1 MQHDSV
7 AHDHNTASEKTIY
20 NPNILMMMKKVLF
33 AMALLLSAGAAN
45 SQLLWK
51 ISGKDA
57 KGDSYL
63 FGTHHIAPVSLIDT
77 TAGLKDAI
85 AGVDA
90 VYGEIDMSEMTSPS
104 AQQVIMSA
112 AMAPADSTVTK
123 LLTAQ
128 QIDSVN
134 AVLGKYTNGMLKLD
148 QLAMF
153 KPRMIDTQLGMLQ
166 SMVAFPEFNGQ
177 EQLDNTIQ
185 LKGRELGKSIKGFE
199 TLEQQMSMLMG
210 GSMAEQASDL
220 MESVRKDGEASD
232 KAHKLADAYMSADI
246 NTIEKM
252 FLDPDLGMDEKTRRM
267 LIDDRNADWLK
278 QLSSILPSESVFI
291 AVGAGHLIGDTGL
304 IKELQK
310 AGYTVTPVK

>member
-1 MQHDSV
+1 
-7 AHDHNTASEKTIY
+7 
-20 NPNILMMMKKVLF
+20 MMMKKVLF

-134 AVLGKYTNGMLKLD
+134 AVLGK
-148 QLAMF
+148 
-153 KPRMIDTQLGMLQ
+153 
-166 SMVAFPEFNGQ
+166 

>member
-1 MQHDSV
+1 M
-7 AHDHNTASEKTIY
+7 I
-20 NPNILMMMKKVLF
+20 MKKVLF
-33 AMALLLSAGAAN
+33 AMALLLTAGAAN

-63 FGTHHIAPVSLIDT
+63 FGTHHVAPVSLIDT
-77 TAGLKDAI
+77 TPGLKDAM

-123 LLTAQ
+123 LLTAE

-166 SMVAFPEFNGQ
+166 TMVAFPEFNGQ

-185 LKGRELGKSIKGFE
+185 LKCRELGKNIKV
-199 TLEQQMSMLMG
+199 S
-210 GSMAEQASDL
+210 
-220 MESVRKDGEASD
+220 K
-232 KAHKLADAYMSADI
+232 
-246 NTIEKM
+246 
-252 FLDPDLGMDEKTRRM
+252 P
-267 LIDDRNADWLK
+267 
-278 QLSSILPSESVFI
+278 LSSR
-291 AVGAGHLIGDTGL
+291 
-304 IKELQK
+304 
-310 AGYTVTPVK
+310 

>member
-1 MQHDSV
+1 M
-7 AHDHNTASEKTIY
+7 I
-20 NPNILMMMKKVLF
+20 MKKVLF
-33 AMALLLSAGAAN
+33 AMALLLTAGAAN

-63 FGTHHIAPVSLIDT
+63 FGTHHVAPVSLIDT
-77 TAGLKDAI
+77 TPGFKDAM

-90 VYGEIDMSEMTSPS
+90 VYGKIDMSEMTSPS

-123 LLTAQ
+123 LLTAE

-166 SMVAFPEFNGQ
+166 TMVAFPEFNGQ

-185 LKGRELGKSIKGFE
+185 LKCRELGKNIKGFE
-199 TLEQQMSMLMG
+199 TLEQQMNLLMS
-210 GSMAEQASDL
+210 GSMTEQASDL
-220 MESVRKDGEASD
+220 MESVRKDSEAAE
-232 KAHKLADAYMSADI
+232 KARKLANAYMSADI
-246 NTIEKM
+246 NTIETM
-252 FLDPDLGMDEKTRRM
+252 FLDPDLGMDEKSHKM

>member
-1 MQHDSV
+1 M
-7 AHDHNTASEKTIY
+7 I
-20 NPNILMMMKKVLF
+20 MKKVLF
-33 AMALLLSAGAAN
+33 AMALLLTAGAAN

-63 FGTHHIAPVSLIDT
+63 FGTHHVAPVSLIDT
-77 TAGLKDAI
+77 TPGLKDAM

-123 LLTAQ
+123 LLTAE

-166 SMVAFPEFNGQ
+166 TMVAFPEFNGQ

-185 LKGRELGKSIKGFE
+185 LKCRELGKNIKGFE
-199 TLEQQMSMLMG
+199 TLEQQMNLLMS
-210 GSMAEQASDL
+210 GSMTEQASDL
-220 MESVRKDGEASD
+220 MESVRKDSEAAE
-232 KAHKLADAYMSADI
+232 KARKLANAYMSADI
-246 NTIEKM
+246 NTIETM
-252 FLDPDLGMDEKTRRM
+252 FLDPDLGMDEKSRKM

>member
-1 MQHDSV
+1 M
-7 AHDHNTASEKTIY
+7 I
-20 NPNILMMMKKVLF
+20 MKKVLF
-33 AMALLLSAGAAN
+33 AMALLLTAGAAN

-63 FGTHHIAPVSLIDT
+63 FGTHHVAPVSLIDT
-77 TAGLKDAI
+77 TPGFKDAM

-123 LLTAQ
+123 LLTAE

-166 SMVAFPEFNGQ
+166 TMVAFPEFNGQ

-185 LKGRELGKSIKGFE
+185 LKCRELGKNIKGFE
-199 TLEQQMSMLMG
+199 TLEQQMNLLMS
-210 GSMAEQASDL
+210 GSMTEQASDL
-220 MESVRKDGEASD
+220 MESVRKDSEA
-232 KAHKLADAYMSADI
+232 A
-246 NTIEKM
+246 EK
-252 FLDPDLGMDEKTRRM
+252 PE
-267 LIDDRNADWLK
+267 N
-278 QLSSILPSESVFI
+278 LPM
-291 AVGAGHLIGDTGL
+291 HT
-304 IKELQK
+304 
-310 AGYTVTPVK
+310 

>member
-1 MQHDSV
+1 M
-7 AHDHNTASEKTIY
+7 I
-20 NPNILMMMKKVLF
+20 MKKVLF
-33 AMALLLSAGAAN
+33 AMALLLTAGAAN

-63 FGTHHIAPVSLIDT
+63 FGTHHVAPVSLIDT
-77 TAGLKDAI
+77 TPGLKDAM

-123 LLTAQ
+123 LLTAE

-166 SMVAFPEFNGQ
+166 TMVAFPEFNGQ

-185 LKGRELGKSIKGFE
+185 LKCRELGKNIKGFE
-199 TLEQQMSMLMG
+199 TLEQQMNLLMS
-210 GSMAEQASDL
+210 GSMTEQASDL
-220 MESVRKDGEASD
+220 MESVRKDSEAAE
-232 KAHKLADAYMSADI
+232 KARKLANAYMSADI
-246 NTIEKM
+246 NTIETM
-252 FLDPDLGMDEKTRRM
+252 FLDPDLGMDEKSRKM
-267 LIDDRNADWLK
+267 LIDDRNDDWLK

>member
-1 MQHDSV
+1 M
-7 AHDHNTASEKTIY
+7 I
-20 NPNILMMMKKVLF
+20 MKKVLF
-33 AMALLLSAGAAN
+33 AMALLLTAGAAN

-77 TAGLKDAI
+77 TPGLKDAM

-90 VYGEIDMSEMTSPS
+90 VYGEINMSEMTSPS

-123 LLTAQ
+123 LLTAE

-166 SMVAFPEFNGQ
+166 TMVAFPEFNGQ

-185 LKGRELGKSIKGFE
+185 LKCRELGKNIKGFE
-199 TLEQQMSMLMG
+199 TLEQQMNLLMS
-210 GSMAEQASDL
+210 GSMTEQASDL
-220 MESVRKDGEASD
+220 MESVRKDSEAAE
-232 KAHKLADAYMSADI
+232 KARKLANAYMSADI
-246 NTIEKM
+246 NTIENM
-252 FLDPDLGMDEKTRRM
+252 FLDPDLGMDEKSRKM

>member
-7 AHDHNTASEKTIY
+7 AHYYNTTSEKIR
-20 NPNILMMMKKVLF
+20 NNSNILMIMKKVLF
-33 AMALLLSAGAAN
+33 AMALLLTAGAAN

-63 FGTHHIAPVSLIDT
+63 FGTHHVAPVSLIDT
-77 TAGLKDAI
+77 TPGLKDAM

-123 LLTAQ
+123 LLTAE

-166 SMVAFPEFNGQ
+166 TMVAFPEFNGQ

-185 LKGRELGKSIKGFE
+185 LKCRELGKNIKGFE
-199 TLEQQMSMLMG
+199 TLEQQMNLLMS
-210 GSMAEQASDL
+210 GSMTEQASDL
-220 MESVRKDGEASD
+220 MESVRKDSEAAE
-232 KAHKLADAYMSADI
+232 KARKLANAYMSADI
-246 NTIEKM
+246 NTIETM
-252 FLDPDLGMDEKTRRM
+252 FLDPDLGMDEKSRKM

>member
-1 MQHDSV
+1 M
-7 AHDHNTASEKTIY
+7 I
-20 NPNILMMMKKVLF
+20 MKKVLF
-33 AMALLLSAGAAN
+33 AMALLLTAGAAN

-77 TAGLKDAI
+77 TPGLKDAM

-123 LLTAQ
+123 LLTAE

-166 SMVAFPEFNGQ
+166 TMVAFPEFNGQ

-185 LKGRELGKSIKGFE
+185 LKCRELGKNIKGFE
-199 TLEQQMSMLMG
+199 TLEQQMNLLMS
-210 GSMAEQASDL
+210 GSMTEQASDL
-220 MESVRKDGEASD
+220 MESVRKDSEAAE
-232 KAHKLADAYMSADI
+232 KARKLANAYMSADI
-246 NTIEKM
+246 NTIENM
-252 FLDPDLGMDEKTRRM
+252 FLDPDLGMDEKSRKM

>member
-1 MQHDSV
+1 M
-7 AHDHNTASEKTIY
+7 I
-20 NPNILMMMKKVLF
+20 MKKVLF
-33 AMALLLSAGAAN
+33 AMALLLTAGAAN

-63 FGTHHIAPVSLIDT
+63 FGTHHVAPVSLIDT
-77 TAGLKDAI
+77 TPGFKDAM

-123 LLTAQ
+123 LLTAE

-166 SMVAFPEFNGQ
+166 TMVAFPEFNGQ

-185 LKGRELGKSIKGFE
+185 LKCRELGKNIKGFE
-199 TLEQQMSMLMG
+199 TLEQQMNLLMS
-210 GSMAEQASDL
+210 GSMTEQASDL
-220 MESVRKDGEASD
+220 MESVRKDSEAAE
-232 KAHKLADAYMSADI
+232 KARKLANAYMSADI
-246 NTIEKM
+246 NTIETM
-252 FLDPDLGMDEKTRRM
+252 FLDPDLGMDEKSRKM

>member
-1 MQHDSV
+1 
-7 AHDHNTASEKTIY
+7 
-20 NPNILMMMKKVLF
+20 
-33 AMALLLSAGAAN
+33 MALLLTAGAAN

-77 TAGLKDAI
+77 TPGLKDAM

-123 LLTAQ
+123 LLTAE

-166 SMVAFPEFNGQ
+166 TMVAFPEFNGQ

-185 LKGRELGKSIKGFE
+185 LKCRELGKNIKGFE
-199 TLEQQMSMLMG
+199 TLEQQMNLLMS
-210 GSMAEQASDL
+210 GSMTEQASDL
-220 MESVRKDGEASD
+220 MESVRKDSEAAE
-232 KAHKLADAYMSADI
+232 KARKLANAYMSADI
-246 NTIEKM
+246 NTIENM
-252 FLDPDLGMDEKTRRM
+252 FLDPDLGMDEKSRKM

>member
-1 MQHDSV
+1 M
-7 AHDHNTASEKTIY
+7 I
-20 NPNILMMMKKVLF
+20 MKKVLF
-33 AMALLLSAGAAN
+33 AMALLLTAGAAN

-63 FGTHHIAPVSLIDT
+63 FGTHHVAPVSLIDT
-77 TAGLKDAI
+77 TPGLKDAM

-123 LLTAQ
+123 LLTAE

-166 SMVAFPEFNGQ
+166 TMVAFPEFNGQ

-185 LKGRELGKSIKGFE
+185 LKCRELGKNIKGFE
-199 TLEQQMSMLMG
+199 TLEQQMNLLMS
-210 GSMAEQASDL
+210 GSMTEQASDL
-220 MESVRKDGEASD
+220 MESVRKDSEAAE
-232 KAHKLADAYMSADI
+232 KARKLANAYMSADI
-246 NTIEKM
+246 NTIETM
-252 FLDPDLGMDEKTRRM
+252 FLDPDLGMDEKSRKM

-304 IKELQK
+304 IKELKK

>member
-1 MQHDSV
+1 
-7 AHDHNTASEKTIY
+7 
-20 NPNILMMMKKVLF
+20 MKKVLF
-33 AMALLLSAGAAN
+33 AMALLLTAGAAN

-63 FGTHHIAPVSLIDT
+63 FGTHHVAPVSLIDT
-77 TAGLKDAI
+77 TPGFKDAM

-123 LLTAQ
+123 LLTAE

-166 SMVAFPEFNGQ
+166 TMVAFPEFNGQ

-185 LKGRELGKSIKGFE
+185 LKCRELGKNIKGFE
-199 TLEQQMSMLMG
+199 TLEQQMNLLMS
-210 GSMAEQASDL
+210 GSMTEQASDL
-220 MESVRKDGEASD
+220 MESVRKDSEAAE
-232 KAHKLADAYMSADI
+232 KARKLANAYMSADI
-246 NTIEKM
+246 NTIETM
-252 FLDPDLGMDEKTRRM
+252 FLDPDLGMDEKSHKM

>member
-1 MQHDSV
+1 
-7 AHDHNTASEKTIY
+7 
-20 NPNILMMMKKVLF
+20 
-33 AMALLLSAGAAN
+33 MALLLSAGAAN

-63 FGTHHIAPVSLIDT
+63 FGTHHVAPVSLIDT
-77 TAGLKDAI
+77 TPGLKDAM

-123 LLTAQ
+123 LLTAE

-166 SMVAFPEFNGQ
+166 TMVAFPEFNGQ

-185 LKGRELGKSIKGFE
+185 LKCRELGKNIKGFE
-199 TLEQQMSMLMG
+199 TLEQQMNLLMS
-210 GSMAEQASDL
+210 GSMTEQASDL
-220 MESVRKDGEASD
+220 MESVRKDSEAAE
-232 KAHKLADAYMSADI
+232 KARKLANAYMSADI
-246 NTIEKM
+246 NTIETM
-252 FLDPDLGMDEKTRRM
+252 FLDPDLGMDEKSRKM

>member
-1 MQHDSV
+1 
-7 AHDHNTASEKTIY
+7 
-20 NPNILMMMKKVLF
+20 MKKVLF
-33 AMALLLSAGAAN
+33 AMALLLTAGAAN

-63 FGTHHIAPVSLIDT
+63 FGTHHVAPVSLIDT
-77 TAGLKDAI
+77 TPGLKDAM

-123 LLTAQ
+123 LLTAE

-166 SMVAFPEFNGQ
+166 TMVAFPEFNGQ

-185 LKGRELGKSIKGFE
+185 LKCRELGKNIKGFE
-199 TLEQQMSMLMG
+199 TLEQQMNLLMS
-210 GSMAEQASDL
+210 GSMTEQASDL
-220 MESVRKDGEASD
+220 MESVRKDSEAAE
-232 KAHKLADAYMSADI
+232 KARKLANAYMSADI
-246 NTIEKM
+246 NTIETM
-252 FLDPDLGMDEKTRRM
+252 FLDPDLGMDEKSRKM

>member
-1 MQHDSV
+1 
-7 AHDHNTASEKTIY
+7 
-20 NPNILMMMKKVLF
+20 
-33 AMALLLSAGAAN
+33 MALLLTAGAAN

-63 FGTHHIAPVSLIDT
+63 FGTHHVAPVSLIDT
-77 TAGLKDAI
+77 TPGLKDAM

-123 LLTAQ
+123 LLTAE

-166 SMVAFPEFNGQ
+166 TMVAFPEFNGQ

-185 LKGRELGKSIKGFE
+185 LKCRELGKNIKGFE
-199 TLEQQMSMLMG
+199 TLEQQMNLLMS
-210 GSMAEQASDL
+210 GSMTEQASDL
-220 MESVRKDGEASD
+220 MESVRKDSEAAE
-232 KAHKLADAYMSADI
+232 KARKLANAYMSADI
-246 NTIEKM
+246 NTIETM
-252 FLDPDLGMDEKTRRM
+252 FLDPDLGMDEKSRKM

>member
-1 MQHDSV
+1 
-7 AHDHNTASEKTIY
+7 
-20 NPNILMMMKKVLF
+20 
-33 AMALLLSAGAAN
+33 MALLLTAGAAN

-77 TAGLKDAI
+77 TPGLKDAM

-90 VYGEIDMSEMTSPS
+90 VYGEINMSEMTSPS

-123 LLTAQ
+123 LLTAE

-166 SMVAFPEFNGQ
+166 TMVAFPEFNGQ

-185 LKGRELGKSIKGFE
+185 LKCRELGKNIKGFE
-199 TLEQQMSMLMG
+199 TLEQQMNLLMS
-210 GSMAEQASDL
+210 GSMTEQASDL
-220 MESVRKDGEASD
+220 MESVRKDSEAAE
-232 KAHKLADAYMSADI
+232 KARKLANAYMSADI
-246 NTIEKM
+246 NTIENM
-252 FLDPDLGMDEKTRRM
+252 FLDPDLGMDEKSRKM